1 MTILRWLVLEPFISP
16 AMFEPFNPGEGGQSA
31 IPPTVVDEWT
41 LSVALGENL
50 TVAIEEHYKTFI
62 VSVASQLFL
71 CL

>member
-1 MTILRWLVLEPFISP
+1 
-16 AMFEPFNPGEGGQSA
+16 MFEPFNPGEGGRSA

-50 TVAIEEHYKTFI
+50 TIAIEEHYKTFI
-62 VSVASQLFL
+62 VSVVSRLFL